1 VQIFMGELPL
11 LRARELGKIEIDG
24 PKHLV
29 DSMGIWF
36 PRSKYADEAPA
47 LAGQASVR

>member
-1 VQIFMGELPL
+1 VQIFTGEMPL

-29 DSMGIWF
+29 NSMRNWF
-36 PRSKYADEAPA
+36 PRSKYADETTAVA
-47 LAGQASVR
+47 DYVSAS